1 MHSRGTFLL
10 ASATLPLLAQLKSRK
25 AEEKPITPAE
35 RKARVARA
43 QQLMAENKI
52 NSICLAGGTSL
63 EYFSGVRW
71 GNSERLFIMVIPAR
85 GEPFFVCP
93 NFEEDRAREQIKAGN
108 GGEHAQVFTWHED
121 ESPYALV
128 ASSLKERGLL
138 TGKL

>member
-1 MHSRGTFLL
+1 MGTRRSFLL
-10 ASATLPLLAQLKSRK
+10 SAAAAPVALAAIPSDSPVLKLKSRR
-25 AEEKPITPAE
+25 AEARPITVAE
-35 RKARVARA
+35 RKARIARA

-52 NSICLAGGTSL
+52 NSICLAGGTSI

-93 NFEEDRAREQIKAGN
+93 SFEEDRAREQIKAGN

-128 ASSLKERGLL
+128 
-138 TGKL
+138 